1 MAEPATGDAASAAAD
16 LVADGGAA
24 ALAALRAAGLA
35 ERDPLRL
42 RFLEALARRAAAQ
55 QGAARQTL
63 VALLAR
69 RLAEARA
76 ALAAATA
83 PSASAPRQ
91 TAAPAA
97 AGRAALA
104 DLAALLHRLQQ
115 AAPSGDASP
124 PAPAPGPARAAPA
137 MSAMSAMSA
146 EGAQGTPGAAA
157 PPLPELKA
165 LRAFRSSW
173 TRLSVQQRLRQSQAR
188 LPGNAGPLNA
198 QALALRTLQTLEG
211 LSPAYLA
218 CLVSQLDTL
227 GWLEQASGD
236 ALPPPRDVLRSGAG
250 TPRRASRGRAG

>member
-115 AAPSGDASP
+115 AAPSGDAPP
-124 PAPAPGPARAAPA
+124 PAPAPGPARAAP
-137 MSAMSAMSA
+137 AMSA